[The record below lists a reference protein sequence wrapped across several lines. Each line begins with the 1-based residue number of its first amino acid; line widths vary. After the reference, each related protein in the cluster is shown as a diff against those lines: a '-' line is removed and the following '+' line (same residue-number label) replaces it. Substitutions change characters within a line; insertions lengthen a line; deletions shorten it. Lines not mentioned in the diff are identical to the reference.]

1 MNTTR
6 RSAVLAVALV
16 LFVCGPLAC
25 LRALGQTRSDAGA
38 ASAPDKAGDKPR
50 IITSKDGLMSVDL
63 RKRQVVLKAEVCL
76 QDDHQYLEFLLS
88 GWGDKTHESLLHTR
102 VKGRQI
108 HFAMLL
114 LGLRPG
120 KAAEWIYIDEDR
132 SANIPPR
139 GGACTMR
146 IRYTDKQGKPHE
158 VDARDWML
166 SAPGQETAP
175 PEKFIFVGSRV
186 LADGSYWADQDGELV
201 SVANF
206 RSAVFDVPFEST
218 SSDQHLLFMANRDKM
233 QPRGT
238 AVELVIKPVEGA
250 EKTPHVRSLLEID
263 RLGRLKVDGEP
274 IAADKLRP
282 WAAKLT
288 NAHLKAMVEI
298 RAAPDARVG
307 DVRWAREELKLGG
320 IFETEVIRLARLTEL
335 PRTPEA
341 RSRLLAQ
348 WAKRFDDPANYMG
361 DQGERAAETIRLTR
375 ERIAELQAVIHVMD
389 EYANDLEAARKRFVK
404 DNPPQAEDADRP

>member
-1 MNTTR
+1 MNTVRNSKMIVLTV
-6 RSAVLAVALV
+6 ALAVGALIASRPAV
-16 LFVCGPLAC
+16 
-25 LRALGQTRSDAGA
+25 GQPRPDGAQAEQPGA
-38 ASAPDKAGDKPR
+38 ASDRPR

-63 RKRQVVLKAEVCL
+63 EKRQVVLKAQICL
-76 QDDHQYLEFLLS
+76 QEDHEYLEFLLS
-88 GWGDKTHESLLHTR
+88 GWGDKTHESLLHTK

-120 KAAEWIYIDEDR
+120 KAAEWIYIDENR

-146 IRYTDKQGKPHE
+146 IRYIDKQGKTHE

-218 SSDQHLLFMANRDKM
+218 SSDQHLLFKANRTKM
-233 QPRGT
+233 KPRGT
-238 AVELVIKPVEGA
+238 DVELVIKPVEGA

-263 RLGRLKVDGEP
+263 PLGRLQVDGEP

-282 WAAKLT
+282 WAAALT
-288 NAHLKAMVEI
+288 NKHLKAMVEI
-298 RAAPDARVG
+298 RATPEVRVG

-341 RSRLLAQ
+341 RQRLLVE
-348 WAKRFDDPANYMG
+348 WSRRFADPANYMG
-361 DQGERAAETIRLTR
+361 DQGEKAAETIKLTR
-375 ERIAELQAVIHVMD
+375 ERIAELQAIIHVMD
-389 EYANDLEAARKRFVK
+389 EYANDLEAARKQFVK
-404 DNPPQAEDADRP
+404 DNPPDAQDDQRP